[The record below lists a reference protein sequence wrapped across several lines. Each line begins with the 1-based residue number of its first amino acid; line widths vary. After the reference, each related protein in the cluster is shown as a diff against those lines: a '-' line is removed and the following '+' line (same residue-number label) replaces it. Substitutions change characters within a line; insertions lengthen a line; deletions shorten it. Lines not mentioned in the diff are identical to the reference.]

1 MYITASAD
9 TKCWN
14 SCMDEWGSST
24 LPASIQN
31 NNLAFIFLSV
41 ETEVGG
47 GVGGGDLEAY

>member
-31 NNLAFIFLSV
+31 NNLALILRPR
-41 ETEVGG
+41 GG
-47 GVGGGDLEAY
+47 LEAF